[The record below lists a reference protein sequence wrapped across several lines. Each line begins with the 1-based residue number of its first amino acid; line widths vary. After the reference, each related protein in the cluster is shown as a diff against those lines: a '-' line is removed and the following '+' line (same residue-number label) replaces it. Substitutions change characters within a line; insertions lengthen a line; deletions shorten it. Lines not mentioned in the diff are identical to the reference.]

1 MPIEKLQ
8 RRLYLLPLPS
18 VSQSDDSQD
27 RNPRRESMN
36 VEYTGR
42 QFEITPAIRKQVE
55 SGLEKIQKILGS
67 NFESHVIL
75 SAEKHRHIAE
85 ITVTVRNHAPIVGL
99 AESGDMTSAI
109 SSALTRI
116 DRQAVKYKT
125 KWRSKKRLARK
136 KHEQAAGRE
145 EISVTVTVGENMETA
160 VPVTVHSFP
169 NSVKFTE
176 TYIVRSP
183 DSVAL
188 KPLTLEEAV
197 KEAEFRD
204 REVFVF
210 RDPQGKVKVLH
221 RKKDGK
227 MELIEAP

>member
-1 MPIEKLQ
+1 
-8 RRLYLLPLPS
+8 
-18 VSQSDDSQD
+18 
-27 RNPRRESMN
+27 MN

-42 QFEITPAIRKQVE
+42 QFEVTPVTRKQVE
-55 SGLEKIQKILGS
+55 TGLEKIQKILGNS
-67 NFESHVIL
+67 FEAHAIL

-85 ITVTVRNHAPIVGL
+85 ITVAVSNHPPIVGL
-99 AESGDMTSAI
+99 AEAAEMMVAVGN
-109 SSALTRI
+109 AL
-116 DRQAVKYKT
+116 DKVERQAVKYKT
-125 KWRSKKRLARK
+125 RWKSKKRQARK
-136 KHEQAAGRE
+136 RQEKAAQE
-145 EISVTVTVGENMETA
+145 EVSLAIAVGGDLATMI
-160 VPVTVHSFP
+160 PVKVHSFP
-169 NSVKFTE
+169 NTVKYTE
-176 TYIVRSP
+176 AHVVKSA
-183 DSVAL
+183 DSVSF

>member
-1 MPIEKLQ
+1 
-8 RRLYLLPLPS
+8 
-18 VSQSDDSQD
+18 
-27 RNPRRESMN
+27 MN

-42 QFEITPAIRKQVE
+42 QFDIAPAIRTQVE
-55 SGLEKIQKILGS
+55 TGLAKVQKILGS
-67 NFESHVIL
+67 SFDSHVIL
-75 SAEKHRHIAE
+75 SAEKHRYIAE
-85 ITVTVRNHAPIVGL
+85 ITISVSNHAPIVGV
-99 AESGDMTSAI
+99 AEAGDMVSAI
-109 SSALTRI
+109 IGALARI

-125 KWRSKKRLARK
+125 RWISKKRLARK
-136 KHEQAAGRE
+136 KHEQTAERE
-145 EISVTVTVGENMETA
+145 ESVLAAAVGGGNVATS
-160 VPVTVHSFP
+160 VPITVHSFP
-169 NSVKFTE
+169 NHVKFTE
-176 TYIVRSP
+176 MHVVKSP
-183 DSVAL
+183 DSVSF

>member
-1 MPIEKLQ
+1 
-8 RRLYLLPLPS
+8 
-18 VSQSDDSQD
+18 
-27 RNPRRESMN
+27 MN

-42 QFEITPAIRKQVE
+42 QFEVTPTIRKQVQ
-55 SGLEKIQKILGS
+55 SGLEKIQKILG
-67 NFESHVIL
+67 NFDTHVIL

-85 ITVTVRNHAPIVGL
+85 ITITVRNHAPIVGL
-99 AESGDMTSAI
+99 AEAADMSAAI
-109 SSALTRI
+109 GSALDRI

-125 KWRSKKRLARK
+125 KWKSKKRQARK
-136 KHEQAAGRE
+136 KFAQMPIRE
-145 EISVTVTVGENMETA
+145 EVSLAVAVGGTLETA

-169 NSVKFTE
+169 TVVKFTE
-176 TYIVRSP
+176 THIVRSS
-183 DSVAL
+183 DSVSH

-210 RDPQGKVKVLH
+210 RDPEGKVKVLH
-221 RKKDGK
+221 RKRDGK

>member
-1 MPIEKLQ
+1 
-8 RRLYLLPLPS
+8 
-18 VSQSDDSQD
+18 
-27 RNPRRESMN
+27 MN

-42 QFEITPAIRKQVE
+42 QFEVTPAIRKQVQ
-55 SGLEKIQKILGS
+55 SGLEKVQKILGD
-67 NFESHVIL
+67 FDTHVIL

-99 AESGDMTSAI
+99 AEATDMIAAI
-109 SSALTRI
+109 GSALDRI

-125 KWRSKKRLARK
+125 KWKSKKRQARK
-136 KHEQAAGRE
+136 KFAQQPMRE
-145 EISVTVTVGENMETA
+145 EVPLAVAVGGTLETA

-169 NSVKFTE
+169 TVVKFTE
-176 TYIVRSP
+176 THIVRSS
-183 DSVAL
+183 DSVSH

-210 RDPQGKVKVLH
+210 RDPEGKVKVLH
-221 RKKDGK
+221 RKRDGK

>member
-1 MPIEKLQ
+1 
-8 RRLYLLPLPS
+8 
-18 VSQSDDSQD
+18 
-27 RNPRRESMN
+27 MN

-42 QFEITPAIRKQVE
+42 QFDVTPATRKQVE
-55 SGLEKIQKILGS
+55 TGLEKIQKILGID
-67 NFESHVIL
+67 FESHVIL
-75 SAEKHRHIAE
+75 SAEKHRNIAE
-85 ITVTVRNHAPIVGL
+85 ITVSVRNHAPIVGV
-99 AESGDMTSAI
+99 AEAGDMVSAI
-109 SSALTRI
+109 SSALSRI

-125 KWRSKKRLARK
+125 RWRSKKRLARK
-136 KHEQAAGRE
+136 RHEQQQETSGE
-145 EISVTVTVGENMETA
+145 EIALAVSVGTNLETS

-169 NSVKFTE
+169 NRVRFTE

-188 KPLTLEEAV
+188 RPLTLEEAV

-210 RDPQGKVKVLH
+210 RDHEGKVKVLH
-221 RKKDGK
+221 RKRDGK

>member
-1 MPIEKLQ
+1 
-8 RRLYLLPLPS
+8 
-18 VSQSDDSQD
+18 
-27 RNPRRESMN
+27 MN

-42 QFEITPAIRKQVE
+42 QFDVTPAIRKQIQ

-67 NFESHVIL
+67 NFDTHVIL

-99 AESGDMTSAI
+99 AEAPDMISAVGN
-109 SSALTRI
+109 ALDRI

-125 KWRSKKRLARK
+125 KWKSKKRQARK
-136 KHEQAAGRE
+136 KFDQQSERK
-145 EISVTVTVGENMETA
+145 EISVSLSVGPTEATS

-169 NSVKFTE
+169 TVVKFTE
-176 TYIVRSP
+176 THIVKSP
-183 DSVAL
+183 DSVSY

-210 RDPQGKVKVLH
+210 RDLEGKVKVLH
-221 RKKDGK
+221 RKRDGK